1 MDINSIMST
10 QLAELQQTLQM
21 TLLDKSMNTQAGAV
35 AELLQ
40 AAPQAPAAPHP
51 QKGGTIDISI

>member
-40 AAPQAPAAPHP
+40 AAPQSPAAPHP
-51 QKGGTIDISI
+51 HKGGTIDISI